1 MTEMSTLLILTV
13 FPAAMIIAAVS
24 DLFTMTISNKV
35 SLALLFGFLL
45 LSAISGMD
53 VKTIGMHL
61 LAGLAMLAISFT
73 FFAKGWIGGGDAKL
87 FAATAIW
94 MGWSNLLEYVLIAS
108 VLGGALTI
116 VLLSLH
122 NLPMP
127 NILAKQYWLN
137 RLHTLENGI
146 PYGLALAAGGIYIY
160 PYTDIFQLLAP

>member
-1 MTEMSTLLILTV
+1 M
-13 FPAAMIIAAVS
+13 IAAGVC

-35 SLALLFGFLL
+35 SLALIAGFLL
-45 LSAISGMD
+45 LAAISGMD
-53 VKTIGMHL
+53 LKTIGMHL

-73 FFAKGWIGGGDAKL
+73 FFARGWIGGGDAKL

-116 VLLSLH
+116 LMLSLH

-127 NILAKQYWLN
+127 GILAKQYWLN

-160 PYTDIFQLLAP
+160 PYTEIFQLLAP